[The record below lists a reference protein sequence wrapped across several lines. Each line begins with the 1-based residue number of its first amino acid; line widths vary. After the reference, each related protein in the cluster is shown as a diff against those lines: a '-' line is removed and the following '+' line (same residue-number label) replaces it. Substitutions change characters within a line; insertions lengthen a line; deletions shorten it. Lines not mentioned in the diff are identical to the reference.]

1 LNETLTASQDPF
13 ASSLTGRRLGRYEV
27 LARLASGGM
36 AGVYVARALGVAGFE
51 RLVAVKVLHPHLAHE
66 EEFISMFLDEA
77 RLAARIRH
85 PNVVPTIDIS
95 DTPDAGF
102 YLVMEYIEGDHLGAL
117 LQRAW
122 KLGKRLP
129 FSVTLRI
136 IVDALE
142 GLGAAHNLTDEAGR
156 PLQLVHRDVSPHN
169 IMVSTDGVARITDFG
184 VAKAEVRLSTTRE
197 GQFKGKLAYMAPEHA
212 SNGDADQRSDLFSMA
227 IILWESLAGK
237 RLFRAENQ
245 AATLN
250 KICLEPIPMP
260 SSVDPALAVFDPIL
274 ERGLARDPNLRY
286 QSAEEFA
293 EAIEESASMLGGLAK
308 QREVAQLVREYAAEK
323 LSKDAELIRDAIS
336 QLATHSP
343 SEPPAGISAPISPEP
358 PPLPPAPR
366 VFAPPP
372 AAAASGLNVP
382 VPPAYV
388 PPAQPQPHPQ
398 HPQHPQHPSTPMA
411 SEVFSQLREPLPLL
425 DLEPHEAQVASK
437 RWVWAAAI
445 FTLAAAI
452 GVAVLL
458 SMRDDRVRP
467 VPLPAAMVETA
478 PPQAVPIEPPPIPT
492 MPTEPA
498 KPAPGHD
505 ARSATGDR
513 PARRTPPEPRENTE
527 PSAQTP
533 TPDEATPVEALEAAE
548 PTPPPRET
556 PPTSTTSTTP
566 RREPREPRRPRDA
579 EGGTQPVRPPPDDLM
594 LNPYR

>member
-1 LNETLTASQDPF
+1 M
-13 ASSLTGRRLGRYEV
+13 
-27 LARLASGGM
+27 ARLASGGM

-117 LQRAW
+117 LQKAW

-129 FSVTLRI
+129 FNVTLRI
-136 IVDALE
+136 IDDALE
-142 GLGAAHNLTDEAGR
+142 GLGAAHNLTDEQGR

-260 SSVDPALAVFDPIL
+260 SSVDPALAAFDPIL
-274 ERGLARDPNLRY
+274 ERGLARDPNLRF

-293 EAIEESASMLGGLAK
+293 EAIEESAITLGGLAK
-308 QREVAQLVREYAAEK
+308 QREVAQLVREYAADK
-323 LSKDAELIRDAIS
+323 LNKDADLIRDAIA
-336 QLATHSP
+336 QLANNAPAELPPGLSSP
-343 SEPPAGISAPISPEP
+343 ISSEPP

-372 AAAASGLNVP
+372 ATATSLTQPQGPSIPPLPPPAAAAMP
-382 VPPAYV
+382 TF
-388 PPAQPQPHPQ
+388 PQLH
-398 HPQHPQHPSTPMA
+398 
-411 SEVFSQLREPLPLL
+411 EPLPM
-425 DLEPHEAQVASK
+425 LELQTHARSDAPGAGR
-437 RWVWAAAI
+437 RWLWVGLMFA
-445 FTLAAAI
+445 LAAGI
-452 GVAVLL
+452 GVAVIM
-458 SMRDDRVRP
+458 SMSNDRVRP
-467 VPLPAAMVETA
+467 VPLPQAAT
-478 PPQAVPIEPPPIPT
+478 EPPPP
-492 MPTEPA
+492 EPA
-498 KPAPGHD
+498 PPEPASVP
-505 ARSATGDR
+505 TV
-513 PARRTPPEPRENTE
+513 TPPEP
-527 PSAQTP
+527 PAS
-533 TPDEATPVEALEAAE
+533 ATP
-548 PTPPPRET
+548 
-556 PPTSTTSTTP
+556 
-566 RREPREPRRPRDA
+566 
-579 EGGTQPVRPPPDDLM
+579 
-594 LNPYR
+594 

>member
-1 LNETLTASQDPF
+1 
-13 ASSLTGRRLGRYEV
+13 
-27 LARLASGGM
+27 M

-227 IILWESLAGK
+227 IILWESLSGK

-293 EAIEESASMLGGLAK
+293 EAIEESASTLGGLAK

-336 QLATHSP
+336 QLAQQSP
-343 SEPPAGISAPISPEP
+343 SEPPAGISAPISPEPP

-372 AAAASGLNVP
+372 AAAASSLNVP
-382 VPPAYV
+382 MPAV
-388 PPAQPQPHPQ
+388 PHP
-398 HPQHPQHPSTPMA
+398 HPSTPIA

-425 DLEPHEAQVASK
+425 DLEPPESQASSK
-437 RWVWAAAI
+437 RWIWAAAI

-467 VPLPAAMVETA
+467 VPLPAAAIETA
-478 PPQAVPIEPPPIPT
+478 PPQATPIEPPPIPT
-492 MPTEPA
+492 PPTEPA
-498 KPAPGHD
+498 KPVPGHET
-505 ARSATGDR
+505 RSATER
-513 PARRTPPEPRENTE
+513 PSRRATPAEPRENRD
-527 PSAQTP
+527 PSAQSP
-533 TPDEATPVEALEAAE
+533 AEATRTETAE
-548 PTPPPRET
+548 PTPPAREA
-556 PPTSTTSTTP
+556 PSNGTTSSTP
-566 RREPREPRRPRDA
+566 RREPRRVRESESSAP
-579 EGGTQPVRPPPDDLM
+579 QPAKPSVPDDLM

>member
-1 LNETLTASQDPF
+1 LNETLTAATDPF
-13 ASSLTGRRLGRYEV
+13 ASSLTGRKLGRYEV

-117 LQRAW
+117 LQKAW
-122 KLGKRLP
+122 KLGKRVP

-212 SNGDADQRSDLFSMA
+212 SNGEADQRSDLFSMA

-237 RLFRAENQ
+237 RLFRAENH

-260 SSVDPALAVFDPIL
+260 SSVDPALAPFDPIL
-274 ERGLARDPNLRY
+274 ERGLARDPHLRY
-286 QSAEEFA
+286 QTAEEFA
-293 EAIEESASMLGGLAK
+293 EAIEEMASSLGGLAK

-323 LSKDAELIRDAIS
+323 LQKDADLIRDAIA
-336 QLATHSP
+336 QLAALEVP
-343 SEPPAGISAPISPEP
+343 SEAPPGMSPVFASEQSSP
-358 PPLPPAPR
+358 PPPPPVALPPPR
-366 VFAPPP
+366 VFPAVAPALPEAITFDLSPDPSPRSQRRWLWAGLLLALAAVIGASVMLSMREDQITPVPLQTTPSEIATPTPPPPPP
-372 AAAASGLNVP
+372 ADPAPA
-382 VPPAYV
+382 PPAAEV
-388 PPAQPQPHPQ
+388 TPP
-398 HPQHPQHPSTPMA
+398 
-411 SEVFSQLREPLPLL
+411 
-425 DLEPHEAQVASK
+425 
-437 RWVWAAAI
+437 
-445 FTLAAAI
+445 
-452 GVAVLL
+452 
-458 SMRDDRVRP
+458 
-467 VPLPAAMVETA
+467 
-478 PPQAVPIEPPPIPT
+478 
-492 MPTEPA
+492 
-498 KPAPGHD
+498 
-505 ARSATGDR
+505 
-513 PARRTPPEPRENTE
+513 PPEPVAKPERPRRS
-527 PSAQTP
+527 PSASP
-533 TPDEATPVEALEAAE
+533 SSSSSISKATPAPSVEAAE
-548 PTPPPRET
+548 PSIAPVATPAPAPVPPR
-556 PPTSTTSTTP
+556 
-566 RREPREPRRPRDA
+566 RKPREGEPGSDTPVARP
-579 EGGTQPVRPPPDDLM
+579 VPDDLL

>member
-1 LNETLTASQDPF
+1 LNETLTAHADPF

-142 GLGAAHNLTDEAGR
+142 GLGAAHNLTDEQGR

-227 IILWESLAGK
+227 IILWESLSGK

-260 SSVDPALAVFDPIL
+260 SSVDPSLAVFDPIL
-274 ERGLARDPNLRY
+274 ERGLARDPNLRF

-293 EAIEESASMLGGLAK
+293 EAIEESAHNLGGLAK
-308 QREVAQLVREYAAEK
+308 QREVAGLVREYAAEK
-323 LSKDAELIRDAIS
+323 LAKDADLIRDAIS
-336 QLATHSP
+336 QLAQNHP
-343 SEPPAGISAPISPEP
+343 SDPPAGISAPISPEP
-358 PPLPPAPR
+358 PPFMPPAPR

-372 AAAASGLNVP
+372 AAASSLNVP
-382 VPPAYV
+382 LPP
-388 PPAQPQPHPQ
+388 PPIAAA
-398 HPQHPQHPSTPMA
+398 PMA

-425 DLEPHEAQVASK
+425 DLEPHEGAPVTSK
-437 RWVWAAAI
+437 RWVWAAVI
-445 FTLAAAI
+445 FTLAAGI
-452 GVAVLL
+452 GIAVLL
-458 SMRDDRVRP
+458 SMRDDRVRTM
-467 VPLPAAMVETA
+467 PLPAA
-478 PPQAVPIEPPPIPT
+478 AVDSQ
-492 MPTEPA
+492 PA
-498 KPAPGHD
+498 KPITPIE
-505 ARSATGDR
+505 T
-513 PARRTPPEPRENTE
+513 TPPAAE
-527 PSAQTP
+527 
-533 TPDEATPVEALEAAE
+533 PVEAPKVPGHETRTATGERAARRAAANEAREALEPNTAAPAE
-548 PTPPPRET
+548 PTPAAASEPTPAPHET
-556 PPTSTTSTTP
+556 SSSTATPTTP
-566 RREPREPRRPRDA
+566 STQSTPTRREPREPRRPRESD
-579 EGGTQPVRPPPDDLM
+579 GNSPSQPARPNVPDDLM